1 MQCRLPRMQ
10 ISLPKRINFVNY
22 IRSSGTQYIDTGFK
36 PNQNTK
42 VEIKMQ
48 SSNQNGDSVWI
59 FGCQTSWSTNGFA
72 VSTHT
77 AEFGNSNAT
86 TGVNFYDGNDH
97 TIIFDKGV
105 LKKDGSTIWTGSGT
119 FQTIYNMY
127 ISGINAAGTG
137 ISLIGKI
144 YYAKI
149 WDNDTLIRDYLP
161 CLDKDG
167 IACLYDQV
175 NKEYYYNAGSGEFI
189 AGEAA

>member
-137 ISLIGKI
+137 LSFIGKI

>member
-1 MQCRLPRMQ
+1 MAVFASRK

-22 IRSSGTQYIDTGFK
+22 IQSSGTQYIDTGFK

-48 SSNQNGDSVWI
+48 SSNQDGDSVWI
-59 FGCQTSWSTNGFA
+59 FGCQTSWGSNGFA
-72 VSTHT
+72 VSTYT
-77 AEFGNSNAT
+77 AEFGTSQT
-86 TGVNFYDGNDH
+86 TGINFYDGNDH

-137 ISLIGKI
+137 ASLIGKI

-149 WDNDTLIRDYLP
+149 WDNGTLIRDYLP

-167 IACLYDQV
+167 VACLYDQV
-175 NKEYYYNAGSGEFI
+175 NEEYVYNAGTGVFTT
-189 AGEAA
+189 G

>member
-1 MQCRLPRMQ
+1 MAVFASRQ
-10 ISLPKRINFVNY
+10 IVPPQMVNFVNY
-22 IRSSGTQYIDTGFK
+22 IQSNGTQFIDTGFK

-48 SSNQNGDSVWI
+48 SSNQDGDSVWI
-59 FGCQTSWSTNGFA
+59 FGCQTSWGSNGFA

-77 AEFGNSNAT
+77 AEFGYST
-86 TGVNFYDGNDH
+86 TITDVNFYDGSDH

-149 WDNDTLIRDYLP
+149 WDNGTLIRDYLP

-167 IACLYDQV
+167 VACLYDKV
-175 NKEYYYNAGSGEFI
+175 EKKYYYNAGSGEFI

>member
-1 MQCRLPRMQ
+1 MAVFPSRQIVLPHMV
-10 ISLPKRINFVNY
+10 NFVNY
-22 IRSSGTQYIDTGFK
+22 IQSNGTQFIDTGFK

-48 SSNQNGDSVWI
+48 SSNRDGDSVWI
-59 FGCQTSWSTNGFA
+59 FGCQTSWGNNGFA
-72 VSTHT
+72 VSTYT
-77 AEFGNSNAT
+77 AEFGNSNTT
-86 TGVNFYDGNDH
+86 TGVNFYDGVDH

-149 WDNDTLIRDYLP
+149 WDNGTLIRDYLP

-167 IACLYDQV
+167 VACLYDKV
-175 NKEYYYNAGSGEFI
+175 EKKYYYNAGSGEFT
-189 AGEAA
+189 AG